1 MKKFD
6 YTFREGLPGGPNE
19 VKGRVKGSVT
29 KTGYKRNSPD
39 VHNDFNVIP
48 SPYITMVGVDF
59 PVYGEDNL
67 GNGQMMYPGENY
79 EFPGDYV
86 TEMPAYGSGGLTQW
100 FAEEWVDVKTGE
112 KCGRSGKD
120 KNGRPYPA
128 CRPSKRVN
136 KTTPK
141 TTKEM
146 SSAEK
151 AKFKKSKTSSKRINY
166 NHERAQEGI
175 EVGNRFLP
183 PAIRNMQPKED
194 PIYYDGIVGET
205 TVTAP
210 RYEGPQIRRLLPGEG
225 DPVNSSQSFI
235 GADKS
240 GGIAA
245 LKAIAK
251 GAKGLVGLKGSADDL
266 LRTGK
271 IGQFADDIASTF
283 KYKSGTGNPYQNLN
297 VTDDLFQGV
306 PHRGAGFLEDST
318 PYIEEIK
325 TLGRELDEIGFDANW
340 VGPEHLRYRGNT
352 SGRSIVEVALP
363 GKSKQTQ
370 LFYKSTGYGNKA
382 GAGVNGTTQDLW
394 QAYPGHMDLLADLK
408 PGQHLGQAKV
418 YAPNWFMKGR
428 GAEDVY
434 NVKSFKG
441 VADRLDD
448 LTKEAGFD
456 LSGQIGKY
464 QEGGENDPEMMFRDE
479 YNTLL
484 KPAEE
489 RRFNRW
495 VTKES
500 KRQGRDILMDMG
512 AYDVRGFW
520 KSGDHKR
527 MDQDNHGSDAW
538 KKPNHPTFS
547 NQSRYHGTNGW
558 YGGNWTEDAGYQPSK
573 QTLQLYTP
581 DYYKWMFGT
590 EPNRP
595 EHLDMSRYESGINTP
610 TPMYYQQGGSLPKA
624 QTGKSTGWNRNF
636 NGNVMALTAGQK
648 GFDDWDEYQ
657 YRNTMYND
665 SLMSAQVSNK
675 AIYNLSQA
683 LDPSIRNIKTVTD
696 PSLLPG
702 KGTTVV
708 SWGKGIDNLVSDPDV
723 PYNSYKKGDI
733 VPMKGT
739 FASDVMET
747 PSLIHKISDID
758 IVEKNRIPLSVN
770 NYLPINKD
778 NAPISSVTISPP
790 PYLLSNYDYY
800 VGPGVSQGTRGNY
813 RAQDN
818 NTYDYMYYPKAN
830 MEFGNDI
837 TVYQYQRPN
846 VQPVFT
852 GTKPSPTKPIA
863 PLPTKPTFQPEPVVE
878 NTPVKEKITKTV
890 KATPVPTMDIYSR
903 RLNQQTGE
911 YIYDTSEGNFRKK
924 IGPEDAA
931 FVKEN
936 MLAVDNLKKA
946 RVNKKAGGELPK
958 AQDGKKIAEVANQM
972 VLNGED
978 GTRPPL
984 NLIDNMVALFDKDG
998 VCRDNTCVNVV
1009 KDIYKR
1015 AGYDV
1020 IPEGVYNNRAFK
1032 DDYDSYGLQLVAP
1045 QNKGR
1050 YILDDLQPGDIIQ
1063 YRHDTNSGG
1072 PLGKEGYPF
1081 HLGVYDENGQY
1092 ISDGSKD
1099 DPIKKQSVFY
1109 YDDGTSKPPFDVFR
1123 LKELGG
1129 SVPKAQEGGPAGTYS
1144 VKPGDTF
1151 YGIANRTGIDAR
1163 TLQFNNP
1170 GIDINKIKPGQV
1182 LNVPGLMGPNPV
1194 STQDVVEDKKEE
1206 KVKPPKDAYE
1216 FNDLL
1221 YRQAYQES
1229 RFDPTAVSPKG
1240 YKGFT
1245 QLGKGLMQDYAGA
1258 TGDKRNDPF
1267 DPDYAIAVQKWAMDK
1282 YLNNTG
1288 WIKGSDKV
1296 KQAKALAAYNWGPGN
1311 TLRFLNSQKEK
1322 GVDIYSD
1329 DLPWLESLP
1338 GETKGYI
1345 NNILNIQPSTGW
1357 EDAFRKDT
1365 TDSKYSKY
1373 YRQSGGETL
1382 YDYVKGLGYSPTFK
1396 NRKQIFGDYFQ
1407 EEYKGTAK
1415 QNIELLNKLKAGDLN
1430 IDQYAEKADVQRV
1443 AEPVIQQPAQQPAKQ
1458 SMQQSMQQPVQ
1469 QLQTPLPV
1477 QETPTQKSSYRGST
1491 SLSTDE
1497 DLNRVRQG
1505 LVKRANDIISGKA
1518 DPYRLPS
1525 NVANI
1530 VKQQKHNGR
1539 DKNPGNYTC
1548 IGGVCTLLKSEG
1560 VIDEVIT
1567 SNTEFA
1573 RVANNSGFSKRSFKL
1588 ENLKEGDI
1596 IQHMGAQ
1603 NKSGNTYPT
1612 HAQMYL
1618 GRDEDGNYMFFDN
1631 WEITSDKS
1639 TTDGSKDGLKKYS
1652 PGKMKTFIEKG
1663 EQNRLNGAY
1672 FLHLNKE
1679 DAYDPEEQTKRAR
1692 AQKNKARRLPG
1703 ELYIDENFDGREY
1716 YQEVQSSQD
1725 VPYIYRGKKD
1735 GSGFENDLVG
1745 LFNNSEMDE
1754 RMKSTFG
1761 ITEQTLND
1769 IKPMVYGIISQES
1782 NMNRGARFEGAEGLL
1797 DKTRKSGRQVK
1808 YKLENIIAPT
1818 GVGDLSYGPGSVRWS
1833 GLRRNA
1839 KKQIGKRKNI
1849 TTPEGSY
1856 FAIVDLLLQSANSG
1870 ERYVGEDLNP
1880 DLLDKNP
1887 WYPALYAYNGQMS
1900 GNRKGKTW
1908 GLKKGYTFEGSSYSA
1923 DPGSYPMKVQGYA
1936 DQLKRFVPIDYEPTI
1951 DNYYDPRYVPVV
1963 KPKGK

>member
-100 FAEEWVDVKTGE
+100 FAEEWVDVKTGK

-151 AKFKKSKTSSKRINY
+151 AKFKRSKTSSKRINY
-166 NHERAQEGI
+166 NHQRAQEGI
-175 EVGNRFLP
+175 EVEPEGYTNIYGDYIAPGDTLYSGAMDPAMLRFQKRLINQNSGGRLQGQYTVMQEHDRAGDKMHMIYTPYGYDLPVPPAPVGVQAVDLLKEQGEKLSKFAKGVKFNSPFKKQYGDEVGNRFLP

-225 DPVNSSQSFI
+225 DPTNSNFSFI

-240 GGIAA
+240 GGIGA
-245 LKAIAK
+245 LKAIGK
-251 GAKGLVGLKGSADDL
+251 GVKGLLGLKSSADD
-266 LRTGK
+266 
-271 IGQFADDIASTF
+271 AY
-283 KYKSGTGNPYQNLN
+283 KYVQGIEDFRSAAPTPVPRVTPKPATAGYKKGFGNPYENFK
-297 VTDDLFQGV
+297 VTDDLFQGRPFYGV
-306 PHRGAGFLEDST
+306 DYDGQIAKGRLDFVRN
-318 PYIEEIK
+318 
-325 TLGRELDEIGFDANW
+325 LGKELDDVKFDANW
-340 VGPEHLRYRGNT
+340 VGPEHLRFHGT
-352 SGRSIVEVALP
+352 PGGRSVVEVAVP
-363 GKSKQTQ
+363 GKTHQTQ
-370 LFYKSTGYGNKA
+370 LFYKSTALGGKS
-382 GAGVNGTTQDLW
+382 GEGVAGTTQGLW
-394 QAYPGHMDLLADLK
+394 QPYGGHATIFDSQGPITD
-408 PGQHLGQAKV
+408 
-418 YAPNWFMKGR
+418 WFIKDSGYKTY
-428 GAEDVY
+428 Y
-434 NVKSFKG
+434 NSKSYRDI
-441 VADRLDD
+441 ANRLDD
-448 LTKEAGFD
+448 LAKEAGFD
-456 LSGQIGKY
+456 LSGQAYKY
-464 QEGGENDPEMMFRDE
+464 QEGGEPDPEMMFRDE

-547 NQSRYHGTNGW
+547 NQSRYHGTDGW

-610 TPMYYQQGGSLPKA
+610 TPMYYQQGGSIPKA
-624 QTGKSTGWNRNF
+624 QTGK
-636 NGNVMALTAGQK
+636 
-648 GFDDWDEYQ
+648 E
-657 YRNTMYND
+657 
-665 SLMSAQVSNK
+665 
-675 AIYNLSQA
+675 
-683 LDPSIRNIKTVTD
+683 
-696 PSLLPG
+696 
-702 KGTTVV
+702 
-708 SWGKGIDNLVSDPDV
+708 
-723 PYNSYKKGDI
+723 
-733 VPMKGT
+733 
-739 FASDVMET
+739 
-747 PSLIHKISDID
+747 
-758 IVEKNRIPLSVN
+758 
-770 NYLPINKD
+770 
-778 NAPISSVTISPP
+778 
-790 PYLLSNYDYY
+790 
-800 VGPGVSQGTRGNY
+800 
-813 RAQDN
+813 
-818 NTYDYMYYPKAN
+818 
-830 MEFGNDI
+830 
-837 TVYQYQRPN
+837 
-846 VQPVFT
+846 
-852 GTKPSPTKPIA
+852 
-863 PLPTKPTFQPEPVVE
+863 
-878 NTPVKEKITKTV
+878 
-890 KATPVPTMDIYSR
+890 
-903 RLNQQTGE
+903 
-911 YIYDTSEGNFRKK
+911 
-924 IGPEDAA
+924 
-931 FVKEN
+931 
-936 MLAVDNLKKA
+936 
-946 RVNKKAGGELPK
+946 
-958 AQDGKKIAEVANQM
+958 IAEVANQM

-1020 IPEGVYNNRAFK
+1020 IPEGVYNNRAFR

-1050 YILDDLQPGDIIQ
+1050 YILDDLQSGDIIQ
-1063 YRHDTNSGG
+1063 YRHDANSGG

-1123 LKELGG
+1123 LKQLGG
-1129 SVPKAQEGGPAGTYS
+1129 SIPKAQEGGSAGTYS

-1206 KVKPPKDAYE
+1206 KVKPSTDAYG

-1345 NNILNIQPSTGW
+1345 NNILNIEPSIGW

-1430 IDQYAEKADVQRV
+1430 IDQYAEKANVQRV
-1443 AEPVIQQPAQQPAKQ
+1443 AEPVIQQPVIQQPV
-1458 SMQQSMQQPVQ
+1458 QQSMQQPVQ
-1469 QLQTPLPV
+1469 QVQTPLPV
-1477 QETPTQKSSYRGST
+1477 QETPTQKSSYRGSA
-1491 SLSTDE
+1491 SLSTDD
-1497 DLNRVRQG
+1497 DLNKVRQG
-1505 LVKRANDIISGKA
+1505 LVKRANDIINGKA

-1539 DKNPGNYTC
+1539 YKNPDNYTC
-1548 IGGVCTLLKSEG
+1548 IGGVCTLLKGEG

-1573 RVANNSGFSKRSFKL
+1573 RVANKSGFSKRSFKL
-1588 ENLKEGDI
+1588 ENLKEADLF
-1596 IQHMGAQ
+1596 QHMGAV
-1603 NKSGNTYPT
+1603 NESGTPYPT
-1612 HAQMYL
+1612 HIQMYL

-1631 WEITSDKS
+1631 WEITSDKY
-1639 TTDGSKDGLKKYS
+1639 TPDGSKDGLKKYS
-1652 PGKMKTFIEKG
+1652 PQKMKTLIEKG
-1663 EQNRLNGAY
+1663 EQDRLNGAY

-1679 DAYDPEEQTKRAR
+1679 DAYDPEEQAKRAR

-1703 ELYIDENFDGREY
+1703 ELYIDEQYGGEDY
-1716 YQEVQSSQD
+1716 YQEIQSSQD
-1725 VPYIYRGKKD
+1725 VPYIYRGKKE

-1769 IKPMVYGIISQES
+1769 IKPLVYGIISQES
-1782 NMNRGARFEGAEGLL
+1782 NMDRGARFEGAEGLL
-1797 DKTRKSGRQVK
+1797 DKTRKSGRQIK

-1833 GLRRNA
+1833 GLRRGA
-1839 KKQIGKRKNI
+1839 KKEIGKRKNI

-1856 FAIVDLLLQSANSG
+1856 FAIVDLLLQSANSA

-1936 DQLKRFVPIDYEPTI
+1936 DQLKRFVPVDYEPTI